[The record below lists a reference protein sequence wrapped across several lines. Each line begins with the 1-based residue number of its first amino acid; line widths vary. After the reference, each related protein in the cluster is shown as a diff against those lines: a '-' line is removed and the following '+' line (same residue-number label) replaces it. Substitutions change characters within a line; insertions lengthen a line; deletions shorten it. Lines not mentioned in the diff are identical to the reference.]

1 MRPQKDR
8 LPDPPGSLFPGVP
21 LFRRVTPRG
30 AFWLLAL
37 FLLGGVIAGSCASV
51 GLGLFRGFRGVPL
64 LFSGIPAAE
73 QGFFPCFTTFL
84 LHGLLYLGL
93 LFLVGLSVL
102 GPFGV
107 RPSSF
112 SRGWPR
118 VSAPFP
124 FWRGRALWDFAV
136 PRSAICRLR
145 PPSACCACP
154 SACGPWP
161 FPAAWPGPAVPPGR
175 HPPAFPPMERTFW
188 FFSAWRWRSLWQA
201 LWRQPFSRYFF
212 ICK

>member
-51 GLGLFRGFRGVPL
+51 GLGLFQGFRGVPL

-93 LFLVGLSVL
+93 LFLLGLSVL

-107 RPSSF
+107 PALLFFKGVATGIGAFSF
-112 SRGWPR
+112 LAGEGPLGLCR
-118 VSAPFP
+118 SALCYLPAAAAFCLLCL
-124 FWRGRALWDFAV
+124 FFGVRALAFSSSLARAGFAAREASPGFSAYGRDLLAALSLAVAVSLAGALAAAVFAV
-136 PRSAICRLR
+136 
-145 PPSACCACP
+145 
-154 SACGPWP
+154 
-161 FPAAWPGPAVPPGR
+161 
-175 HPPAFPPMERTFW
+175 
-188 FFSAWRWRSLWQA
+188 FFHL
-201 LWRQPFSRYFF
+201 
-212 ICK
+212 